1 MKAKAEFYKLPNEH
15 GFAALA
21 ASNITRQNLN
31 SVIKAQEI
39 TSLF

>member
-1 MKAKAEFYKLPNEH
+1 MKANAEFYKLPSERAS
-15 GFAALA
+15 AALV
-21 ASNITRQNLN
+21 ASNTTRQNLN